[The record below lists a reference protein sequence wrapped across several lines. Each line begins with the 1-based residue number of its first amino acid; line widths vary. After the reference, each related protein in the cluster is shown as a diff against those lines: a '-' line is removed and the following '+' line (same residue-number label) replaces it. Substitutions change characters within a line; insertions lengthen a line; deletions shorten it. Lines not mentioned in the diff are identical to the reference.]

1 LDEFLSYM
9 LTASKYVLI
18 LLSIAVL
25 VRCLRSMLSE
35 KYESEVWAYLRF
47 GKETLPVSH
56 WENTLG
62 RSAGADVR
70 IDRPG
75 VSRIHAIL
83 KRSDR
88 GVWTIYDVFN
98 KNGVWVNGLKVGI
111 QGMNLDSGDVIN
123 LAGTT
128 VRFQDIT
135 TDKRRKLE
143 EQRTSAGKSVSPFVT
158 LLELT
163 VLQCFLL
170 VQHSMTASAEHL
182 PGVALAFAA
191 LLAMEWALYVAMRL
205 IGRSGFEIETLAF
218 YLTTLGMSVAASST
232 PQDMFKQVLLTLAAV
247 VLFLLFGWWLRNL
260 RRTTFIR
267 GVVAAGALALL
278 AVNVAASDV
287 LLGARNWLEL
297 GGYSF
302 QPSEFVKVA
311 YLYVGASTLDRLYR
325 RRNLFV
331 FIAFSAVCVGALAL
345 IGDFG
350 TALIFFS
357 CFLVISFMRS
367 GSIATVLLAVTGAGM
382 AGILAVSVKPY
393 IAQRFANWGHVWE
406 DVYNTGYQQTRAMS
420 AAAAGGLFGKGAG
433 AGWLKTVFAA
443 NTDLV
448 FGMVCEELG
457 LIVAVCMV
465 MAVLA
470 LAFFAVR
477 SARHGR
483 SAYYAIAACA
493 AMGMLMV
500 QMALNVFGSMDL
512 LPFTGVTF
520 PFVSRG
526 GSSLLSCWMLM
537 AYLKGADNRRGAS
550 FVVRPVHEIEEYEVV
565 QDLGEER

>member
-1 LDEFLSYM
+1 MDEFLSYM